1 MNTDIPS
8 NGTKRTLV
16 LMIAAGALAFSACGS
31 ADEPPA
37 TAPAA
42 EETPSWSFSP
52 YPHRVDVPE
61 GTSGDG
67 RSTRAPRAMG
77 GHVPAPTV

>member
-1 MNTDIPS
+1 MNTSTQS

-31 ADEPPA
+31 ADEPQA
-37 TAPAA
+37 AAPAA

-52 YPHRVDVPE
+52 YPHRVDAPE
-61 GTSGDG
+61 DASGDG
-67 RSTRAPRAMG
+67 QSTRAPRVMG